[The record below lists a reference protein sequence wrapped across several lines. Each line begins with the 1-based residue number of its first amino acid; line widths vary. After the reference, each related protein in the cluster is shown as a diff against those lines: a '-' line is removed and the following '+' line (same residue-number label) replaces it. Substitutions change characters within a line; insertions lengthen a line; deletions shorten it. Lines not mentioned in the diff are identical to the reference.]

1 MPYETLETTSTAAA
15 RVADDGAR
23 HVAAIDAR
31 ALTKRFGEFTAVDA
45 LDLRVET
52 GTVVSLLGP
61 NGAGKTTIVRM
72 LATLLRPDAGSAR
85 VAGHDVVTEGDR
97 VRAAISLTGQFAAL
111 DKNLT
116 AVENLSLMA
125 RLRGHRRGAARALVA
140 QLVERFDIHEF
151 RDRLVKNLSG
161 GQRRRV
167 DLAASLID
175 KPSLLV
181 LDEPTTGLDPRSRQ
195 VVWATVHELVGE
207 GVTLLLTT
215 QYLDEADALADRVVL
230 IDHGREIAA
239 GTPAQLKARVGEQR
253 VDVIAA
259 DGAALERLASLLSER
274 FGATIAREQ
283 RMVSVPAPNDAAD
296 LAAVASVVRDSRI
309 PVDELALR
317 RPTLDDAFLALTG
330 HTASASEAGGPNAGD
345 SVAETSARGA
355 AATPSDCQTS
365 EEVAA

>member
-1 MPYETLETTSTAAA
+1 MTYDSSNHHASA
-15 RVADDGAR
+15 
-23 HVAAIDAR
+23 AAIDAVG
-31 ALTKRFGEFTAVDA
+31 LTKRFGDFTAVDA

-61 NGAGKTTIVRM
+61 NGAGKTTMVRM
-72 LATLLRPDAGSAR
+72 LATLLRPDGGSAR
-85 VAGHDVVTEGDR
+85 IAGHDVVAEAER
-97 VRAAISLTGQFAAL
+97 VRSVISLTGQFAAL

-116 AVENLSLMA
+116 AVENLRLMA
-125 RLRGHRRGAARALVA
+125 RLRGHRRGAVHALVD
-140 QLVERFDIHEF
+140 QLVERFDIGEF

-167 DLAASLID
+167 DLAAGLID
-175 KPSLLV
+175 RPQLLV

-195 VVWATVHELVGE
+195 VVWATVRELVGE

-239 GTPAQLKARVGEQR
+239 GTPAQLKAQVGEQR

-259 DGAALERLASLLSER
+259 DSAALDQLVALLSRDYE
-274 FGATIAREQ
+274 TTVAREQ
-283 RMVSVPAPNDAAD
+283 RMVSVPAPNEAAD
-296 LAAVASVVRDSRI
+296 LARVAGAVRDSSI
-309 PVDELALR
+309 AVDELALR

-330 HTASASEAGGPNAGD
+330 HPASASENDDRA
-345 SVAETSARGA
+345 SADA
-355 AATPSDCQTS
+355 PA